1 MFWLRRCWRSLNTM
15 SSSLKARFERLE
27 RMPAD
32 DRAPSGSRALFALR
46 LSSPPGNGFPK
57 TIDAMQSLVRRGMN
71 LLNAKRAVEAM
82 LEGREVVVDL
92 PSVDD
97 PDILTAELVEA
108 GITATLTLA
117 KTKKA
122 KAATN

>member
-1 MFWLRRCWRSLNTM
+1 
-15 SSSLKARFERLE
+15 
-27 RMPAD
+27 
-32 DRAPSGSRALFALR
+32 
-46 LSSPPGNGFPK
+46 
-57 TIDAMQSLVRRGMN
+57 MQSLVRRGMN

-108 GITATLTLA
+108 GITATRTLT
-117 KTKKA
+117 KTTKA
-122 KAATN
+122 QATAN